1 MNTIDVYPQV
11 FRHFRDH
18 RAKNE
23 RIHNGGI
30 TISWR
35 LVTFISFVVGRGLGL
50 ARMQLR
56 PIRDPVKLMT
66 RLTRFVGN
74 VRARYEV
81 FTRYDRRGS
90 PARVEDTLKS
100 CTFRERSDVYRG
112 QKHLPSLKATP
123 LSIRCAISLSRNSN
137 DETCMCV
144 RVCVCF
150 APSK

>member
-1 MNTIDVYPQV
+1 M
-11 FRHFRDH
+11 
-18 RAKNE
+18 
-23 RIHNGGI
+23 
-30 TISWR
+30 
-35 LVTFISFVVGRGLGL
+35 GL

-144 RVCVCF
+144 CVYACVLHRANDVSFRRVAVVRCETPLSIYGRRSLF
-150 APSK
+150 IASNSLHS